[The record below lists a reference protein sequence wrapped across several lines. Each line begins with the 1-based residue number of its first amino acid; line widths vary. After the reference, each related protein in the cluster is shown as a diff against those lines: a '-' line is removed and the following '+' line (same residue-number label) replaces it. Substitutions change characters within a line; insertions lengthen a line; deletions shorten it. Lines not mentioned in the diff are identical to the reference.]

1 MSERDDAGRAPGAH
15 ATDDELLGLALE
27 QRTYDADRLEGHLAG
42 CSRCRAALTAD
53 RRAVDAGR
61 AGVPADL
68 LRRPPDRVL
77 DAVLAE
83 VARDRPDP
91 ATASPPVPAVPVQ
104 RRGRRPVGRV
114 LATAGAAVAVLA
126 VGVLAGLGLAGLGG
140 LDRGTTGGDVLAAA
154 ELRTLADD
162 VPGGTAVLREVDGV
176 PVVDV
181 DLGDRADGTG
191 AGAYEEVWLLDPDG
205 GLVSLGVLAGG
216 RGSFTAPPAALDVEG
231 VQVDVSVEPLDG
243 SPAHSGDSL
252 VRGALLR

>member
-1 MSERDDAGRAPGAH
+1 MSEQDDAGRTPGAH
-15 ATDDELLGLALE
+15 ATDDELAGLALGE
-27 QRTYDADRLEGHLAG
+27 PADARLEQHLAG
-42 CSRCRAALTAD
+42 CARCRAVLVAD

-61 AGVPADL
+61 AGEPADL

-83 VARDRPDP
+83 VARDRPVP
-91 ATASPPVPAVPVQ
+91 APGPAPAVPVQ
-104 RRGRRPVGRV
+104 RRVRRPVGRA
-114 LATAGAAVAVLA
+114 LATAGAAVALLA
-126 VGVLAGLGLAGLGG
+126 VGVLAGLGLGGLGG
-140 LDRGTTGGDVLAAA
+140 TGGGAVGDVLATA

-162 VPGGTAVLREVDGV
+162 APGGTAVLREVDGV

-181 DLGDRADGTG
+181 DLGDRADDPADG
-191 AGAYEEVWLLDPDG
+191 AGPGAYEEVWLLDPDG

-216 RGSFTAPPAALDVEG
+216 RGTFTAPPAALDVDG
-231 VQVDVSVEPLDG
+231 VQVDVSREPLDG

>member
-1 MSERDDAGRAPGAH
+1 MSEQDEAGRAPGAH
-15 ATDDELLGLALE
+15 ATDDELAGLALGE
-27 QRTYDADRLEGHLAG
+27 PVDARLEQHLAG
-42 CSRCRAALTAD
+42 CARCRAVLAAD
-53 RRAVDAGR
+53 RRALDAGR
-61 AGVPADL
+61 AGEPGDL

-83 VARDRPDP
+83 VARDRPGP
-91 ATASPPVPAVPVQ
+91 AADVAARPALPVQ

-114 LATAGAAVAVLA
+114 LATAGAAVALLA
-126 VGVLAGLGLAGLGG
+126 VGVLAGLGLGA
-140 LDRGTTGGDVLAAA
+140 TGGGTAGDVVATA

-162 VPGGTAVLREVDGV
+162 APGGTAVLREVDGV

-181 DLGDRADGTG
+181 DLGERADPAGDVG
-191 AGAYEEVWLLDPDG
+191 AAAYEEVWLLDPDG

-216 RGSFTAPPAALDVEG
+216 RGSFTAPPAALEVDG
-231 VQVDVSVEPLDG
+231 VQVDVSLEPLDG